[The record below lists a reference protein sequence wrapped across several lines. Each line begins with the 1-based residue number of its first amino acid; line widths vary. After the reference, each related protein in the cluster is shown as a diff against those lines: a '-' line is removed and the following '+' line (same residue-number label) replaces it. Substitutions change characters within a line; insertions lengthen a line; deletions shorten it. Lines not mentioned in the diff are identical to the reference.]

1 MGIKCDSMEH
11 SSYHIH
17 TELLIFINGKSF
29 NVPENI
35 GILPDNHC
43 LFWLHTHQND
53 GIIHIES
60 PTDSTFTL
68 GQFFAIW
75 NFTKHDEF
83 INFKENLS
91 QSNFTDPLVYI
102 NENLLKIEDIFLI
115 PLRDGDELKLV
126 YGDSTKLKS
135 YFVVEK
141 MIDPTYNFSK
151 TS

>member
-1 MGIKCDSMEH
+1 MGIKCDSVEH

-17 TELLIFINGKSF
+17 TQLLIFINGKSF

-35 GILPDNHC
+35 GILPDNRC

-60 PTDSTFTL
+60 PTPSTFTL

-75 NFTKHDEF
+75 NYTKHNEF
-83 INFKENLS
+83 TSLKERLPL
-91 QSNFTDPLVYI
+91 NFTDPLVYI

-126 YGDSTKLKS
+126 YGNSTNLKS
-135 YFVVEK
+135 YFVVEN
-141 MIDPTYNFSK
+141 MTNLTYNSSK
-151 TS
+151 TF